1 MFGVIQIVWGH
12 VKMFHFTFLK
22 FGADIKLQGRCPVK
36 IITFGVGESLSA
48 IRLYELYN
56 FSMVACHTMA
66 IQCYIVHAVILL

>member
-1 MFGVIQIVWGH
+1 
-12 VKMFHFTFLK
+12 MFHFTFLK
-22 FGADIKLQGRCPVK
+22 FGADIKLQGRSPVK

-66 IQCYIVHAVILL
+66 IQCYIHAVILL